1 MPNRNENDRTTYT
14 FDLPRMHEAV
24 CGFNS
29 EEVLVLSDKL
39 TPEQVQT
46 EMERVYFEL
55 VTQEG

>member
-1 MPNRNENDRTTYT
+1 MPNRNESDRTTYT
-14 FDLPRMHEAV
+14 FDLSRMHEAV

-29 EEVLVLSDKL
+29 KEVLVLSDKL

-55 VTQEG
+55 E